1 MGTAEIFYLIII
13 GMIAFSFILT
23 LSSIVFLHVAVTRKN
38 KYEVKMKEADDYY
51 EKRVKEADTYA
62 AKVKQQTDLQYKK
75 LISLT
80 PRELDEYLGLL
91 FGYFLELN
99 SEARVSE
106 KDPDA
111 NVKLYA
117 NTLSSMLE
125 YVGDETIQALD
136 YYYGDSYVEKWCQL
150 RFMLLENR
158 RIASK
163 IINKEYDFSAI
174 QNNTTGA

>member
-1 MGTAEIFYLIII
+1 MSTADIFYLLIIS
-13 GMIAFSFILT
+13 MIAISFILI
-23 LSSIVFLHVAVTRKN
+23 LFGAALLIVAYMRKE
-38 KYEVKMKEADDYY
+38 KYTIKIAEADKYYEEKTKEANSY
-51 EKRVKEADTYA
+51 V
-62 AKVKQQTDLQYKK
+62 AKIKQQTDMQYKK
-75 LISLT
+75 VIQFT
-80 PRELDEYLGLL
+80 PKELDEYLGLI

-117 NTLSSMLE
+117 HTLSSMLE
-125 YVGDETIQALD
+125 YLGDESVQALD
-136 YYYGDSYVEKWCQL
+136 YYYGSSYVEKWCQL

-163 IINKEYDFSAI
+163 IINKEYDFTAV